1 VSPSPELIL
10 ASGSPRRRELLGQ
23 LGETFRVISPDVDET
38 PLLGETP
45 LSLVARLAEAKAA
58 AVAASLCG
66 TDEVDE
72 VGGRATGVIVLAA
85 DTVVDVDGEV
95 LNKPTDDADARRM
108 LALLS
113 GRDHRVHTG
122 VAVRSTASAATAIEV
137 VSTVVRFV
145 PLTAAAIDWYVAT
158 GEPADKAGAYA
169 IQGRAGAFVESIEGS
184 PTNAIGLPLAT
195 VARMLAAA
203 GLDVA
208 SGASVLD

>member
-1 VSPSPELIL
+1 V
-10 ASGSPRRRELLGQ
+10 
-23 LGETFRVISPDVDET
+23 
-38 PLLGETP
+38 
-45 LSLVARLAEAKAA
+45 
-58 AVAASLCG
+58 ASLCG
-66 TDEVDE
+66 TDHVEEVEDVE
-72 VGGRATGVIVLAA
+72 AVGGRATGVIVLAA

-95 LNKPTDDADARRM
+95 LNKPVDDADARRM

-122 VAVRSTASAATAIEV
+122 VAVRSASAATTIEV

-145 PLTAAAIDWYVAT
+145 PLTAAAIDRYIAT

-184 PTNAIGLPLAT
+184 PTNVIGLPLAT
-195 VARMLAAA
+195 VARMLAAT

-208 SGASVLD
+208 PDASVLD